1 MMEEKKKDEGLPNGE
16 IPIRTDELEKTL
28 KEIVS
33 KEQLYSIAL
42 FDILGFSNF
51 VEEHGMEEVSK
62 LYKNL
67 LNIVYEQQSSYNG
80 QLVHTGCVPVPVSR
94 DWKQNQLIAQGNGF
108 VNVMHFSD
116 TFLIYVNYELRA
128 PSFWLRDSVYESH
141 PLLVGDNSVS
151 VNPEFYRKHNIYSSF
166 LQTCMEFFCEATIA
180 GIPLRGC
187 ISTGVATMDKFNNIF
202 LGKPLVEAAKGE
214 TAQNS
219 IGIAFG
225 KSFDVYH
232 PVYHNY
238 FIPYSGHIKENY
250 NNSAFL
256 SPMMLDWARYW
267 RNNSKFNGVKVEEC
281 ISRMNKNPEF
291 SKYYDNAIRFNEF
304 SKAHADWVDEID
316 YSGIN
321 DISEY
326 YKRAAEWYAARKLC

>member
-1 MMEEKKKDEGLPNGE
+1 MEEERTDEGFPNGE
-16 IPIRTDELEKTL
+16 IPIRNNELENTL
-28 KEIVS
+28 KEMAS
-33 KEQLYSIAL
+33 GERLYSIAL

-51 VEEHGMEEVSK
+51 VEKNGTEEILK

-67 LNIVYEQQSSYNG
+67 LNIVYEQQSSNEG
-80 QLVHTGCVPVPVSR
+80 RLVHTGCVPVPVSS
-94 DWKQNQLIAQGNGF
+94 DWKHNQLVAQGNGF

-116 TFLIYVNYELRA
+116 TFLIYVNYELLA

-141 PLLVGDNSVS
+141 PLLVGEIGAPFCPD
-151 VNPEFYRKHNIYSSF
+151 FYKKHKIYSSF
-166 LQTCMEFFCEATIA
+166 LQTCMEFFCEATIS

-187 ISTGVATMDKFNNIF
+187 ISTGFATMDKFNNIF

-225 KSFDVYH
+225 KSFGVYH

-238 FIPYSGHIKENY
+238 FIPYSAHIKENY
-250 NNSAFL
+250 ANSAFL

-267 RNNSKFNGVKVEEC
+267 RKSSKFSGVKIAEC
-281 ISRMNKNPEF
+281 ISRMNKNADF
-291 SKYYDNAIRFNEF
+291 SQYYDNAILFNEF
-304 SKAHADWVDEID
+304 SKAHENWVDELD
-316 YSGIN
+316 YNGVN
-321 DISEY
+321 DIGEY
-326 YKRAAEWYAARKLC
+326 YKRAAEWYNASKLR